1 MKKPFGK
8 GTTPVRGPKLTMV
21 INHVCLFLECV
32 IAKKFAWHK
41 LVDTNFQNQTSLA
54 IFFWAWFPGRTK
66 TLGRERERVAL
77 LAIRVADAKTNP
89 WGHRQQQQSVC
100 LEPVNVLY
108 IKIWMF
114 PKIGVSQNGWF
125 IMENLINMDDLGVPI
140 CLETPIFWNSFNL
153 QRIVLTTYIFC

>member
-54 IFFWAWFPGRTK
+54 IFWGGWFPGRTK
-66 TLGRERERVAL
+66 TLGRKRESL
-77 LAIRVADAKTNP
+77 C
-89 WGHRQQQQSVC
+89 WQSESLTQKPT
-100 LEPVNVLY
+100 LEGIANNSKAYVWNLWMSY
-108 IKIWMF
+108 IWMF

-125 IMENLINMDDLGVPI
+125 IMENLVNMDDLGVPL

-153 QRIVLTTYIFC
+153 QKIVLTTYIFC